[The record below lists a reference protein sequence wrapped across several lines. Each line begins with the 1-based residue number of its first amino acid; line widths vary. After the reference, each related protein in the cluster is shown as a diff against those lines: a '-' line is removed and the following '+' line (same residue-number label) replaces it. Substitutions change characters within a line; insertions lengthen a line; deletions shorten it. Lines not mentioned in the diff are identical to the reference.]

1 MQSLGQDF
9 TFGFIQAVDQ
19 ERDPR
24 NLLIIFSCIPV
35 IANFI
40 KIEPF
45 VEEFFEVFSCYFP
58 IDFTVVSS
66 SLTWNLNSLLT
77 FFLKP
82 SDDPFGVTK
91 EQLVTGLRQC
101 MASSA
106 LFAEICLPLL
116 HSKME
121 SDLLSAK
128 LDAWKTL
135 VNTTTIVRC
144 LTSNLM
150 ISLK

>member
-1 MQSLGQDF
+1 MQYYFLKFSHAEMQSLGQDF

-66 SLTWNLNSLLT
+66 SLTCNLNSLLT
-77 FFLKP
+77 CFFEA
-82 SDDPFGVTK
+82 F
-91 EQLVTGLRQC
+91 
-101 MASSA
+101 
-106 LFAEICLPLL
+106 
-116 HSKME
+116 
-121 SDLLSAK
+121 
-128 LDAWKTL
+128 
-135 VNTTTIVRC
+135 
-144 LTSNLM
+144 
-150 ISLK
+150 